1 MVFLYQ
7 TYKKNQQKGRLN
19 MLDKEILELRQK
31 LNESITNKENYYNNK
46 TQKNNKKTNHILKDT

>member
-1 MVFLYQ
+1 
-7 TYKKNQQKGRLN
+7 

-31 LNESITNKENYYNNK
+31 LNESITNKENYEEIYKISTLLDKLIIKYYNNK